1 MKEFKQI
8 TIKNQ
13 TDYFDNDM
21 INLKDFESGLLKI
34 DKKVKKRKD
43 KKTMEINTWVLM
55 IMFMKANKY

>member
-43 KKTMEINTWVLM
+43 KKKMEINTWVLM

>member
-43 KKTMEINTWVLM
+43 KKKMEINT
-55 IMFMKANKY
+55 

>member
-1 MKEFKQI
+1 MKEFKKI

-43 KKTMEINTWVLM
+43 KKKMEINTWFLM